1 MNQESGYRNQE
12 TGIMKNTL
20 AEYFSGKQAYSI
32 RRKHSFRNTF
42 QKSGCSTGRIHTS
55 KADQGSLL
63 CTSLPTLYG
72 GARAYTRMEQGNN
85 RSAYGNRVGRA
96 GLSG

>member
-1 MNQESGYRNQE
+1 MKQEVRKQESEVRSMNQTYIVFR
-12 TGIMKNTL
+12 K
-20 AEYFSGKQAYSI
+20 FGKQTYII
-32 RRKHSFRNTF
+32 RRKHSFKNTF
-42 QKSGCSTGRIHTS
+42 QKSGCSTRRIHTS

-63 CTSLPTLYG
+63 CTGLPTLYG
-72 GARAYTRMEQGNN
+72 GDRTGNN